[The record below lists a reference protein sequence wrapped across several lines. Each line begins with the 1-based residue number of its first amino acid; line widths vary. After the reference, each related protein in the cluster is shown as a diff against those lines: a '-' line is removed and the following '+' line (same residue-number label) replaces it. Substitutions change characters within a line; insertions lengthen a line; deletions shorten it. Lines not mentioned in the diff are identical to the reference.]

1 MAACQTNL
9 SSCLMSEETGGVP
22 AGAGRQHPARLRRRT
37 RLAKVKERMSVEK
50 LKLKSNHSWK
60 SKPGYSICVLD
71 RGLVRF
77 DYPSGWMVEMKEG
90 AVMLHDREP
99 SIESCDLG
107 VSLFR
112 LPAEV
117 IADLDLDQML
127 LNSLET
133 GREPYEQSEM
143 QHVQRGDLDL
153 VWLEQRYVDASQNRD
168 ARFRV
173 ALARGAVVCLIS
185 FNYWSDRAAQLEP
198 VWDEV
203 LRTLVLGMLV
213 GDPTVGPVVH

>member
-1 MAACQTNL
+1 
-9 SSCLMSEETGGVP
+9 
-22 AGAGRQHPARLRRRT
+22 
-37 RLAKVKERMSVEK
+37 MSVKTFK
-50 LKLKSNHSWK
+50 LKDNHSWK

-77 DYPSGWMVEMKEG
+77 DYPSNWILEMTDG

-112 LPAEV
+112 VPAEA
-117 IADLDLDQML
+117 IADVPMDEML
-127 LNSLET
+127 ITSLGTE
-133 GREPYEQSEM
+133 RKAYQQSEIR
-143 QHVQRGDLDL
+143 HVQRGDLEL
-153 VWLEQRYVDASQNRD
+153 AWLEQRYLDEGQNRD

-185 FNYWSDRAAQLEP
+185 LNYWADRAPGLER
-198 VWDEV
+198 VWEEV
-203 LRTLVLGMLV
+203 LRTLTLGMQV
-213 GDPTVGPVVH
+213 SDPTAGPVVH